1 MDLDLRNTTEGVR
14 QKFLLFTKK
23 CLEKQNSELGFV
35 SEPEKME
42 INLDD
47 AAILDAEKQAQ
58 MYAVRRNNGYRSLEN
73 AADKDIRKG
82 IQEWMRRTNRFRN
95 L

>member
-1 MDLDLRNTTEGVR
+1 MSLDLRMTTESVR

-23 CLEKQNSELGFV
+23 CLDKQNSELGYF
-35 SEPEKME
+35 SEPEKTE

-47 AAILDAEKQAQ
+47 ADLLDAEKQAQ
-58 MYAVRRNNGYRSLEN
+58 MYAKRRNNGFRSLEN
-73 AADKDIRKG
+73 AEDKDIRKG

-95 L
+95 

>member
-1 MDLDLRNTTEGVR
+1 MDLDLRMTTESVR

-23 CLEKQNSELGFV
+23 CLEKQNSELGYF

-42 INLDD
+42 IDWDD

-58 MYAVRRNNGYRSLEN
+58 MYALRRRNGYRSLEN

-95 L
+95 